1 MLLRQLYMAKS
12 PLRSYKLP
20 NWIGLCTTCG
30 RGKEEVKFGSGKAG
44 ECNACAKTRWN
55 LDNALKLRA
64 QRLHGNAQKRAK
76 ANNWPVPD
84 FTSTWLEEKILV
96 GVCEATGIPFD
107 LNSVS
112 SNTVHAKNPWVP
124 SIDRIDSN
132 KPYLKNNV
140 QVVVYMYN
148 VCKAEFTHADVV
160 KFCKSIASVEVE
172 IG

>member
-1 MLLRQLYMAKS
+1 MAKS

-20 NWIGLCTTCG
+20 NWIGLCITCG

-44 ECNACAKTRWN
+44 ECNSCAKTRWN

-76 ANNWPVPD
+76 ANNWPSPD
-84 FTSTWLEEKILV
+84 FTSTWLEEKIAA
-96 GVCEATGIPFD
+96 GFCEATGIPFD
-107 LNSVS
+107 LNTQV

-124 SIDRIDSN
+124 SIDRIDSS
-132 KPYLKNNV
+132 KPYLKDNV

-148 VCKAEFTHADVV
+148 VCKAEFAHEDVV
-160 KFCKSIASVEVE
+160 KFCKAIAAAEVE